1 MPETSRWHHLVSK
14 ETRFREVVSY
24 FFLLGCIAFGGP
36 AAHVALMHRELVDRK
51 QWLTEQQFVD
61 LWAATN
67 LIPGPNSTEMAIHI
81 SALRAGWRGLIGGGI
96 AFILPAALMVTA
108 LAWGYT
114 QFGHL
119 PQASWI
125 LYGVKPVVIAIVVHA
140 LFGLL
145 RTAWRSIPLA
155 VLGVAAGAVALLG
168 VNELLVLFGCGVLAG
183 VVVSAK
189 GHLPR
194 IPGKASLAALPLAG
208 LGTVSP
214 LAKPLLG
221 GISALLAPV
230 AAPFGLGQLFFT
242 FLKIGAVL
250 YGSGYVL
257 LAFLHGDFVEG
268 LAWLSEDQLLD
279 AVAVGQL
286 TPGPLFTTASFVG
299 YLTGFEHFGTVQ
311 GALLASTL
319 ATVGIF
325 LPSFFF
331 VAAVNPWIPRLRDSQ
346 FFGAVLDGVV
356 SAAIGL
362 MGAVAIFLGQAALI
376 DVPTVA
382 AAGIAVVLLWRTKLN
397 SIWLIAGGAAFGVVT
412 QIALPYILP

>member
-1 MPETSRWHHLVSK
+1 MKQESRL
-14 ETRFREVVSY
+14 RDVVAY
-24 FFLLGCIAFGGP
+24 FFVLGCVAFGGP
-36 AAHVALMHRELVDRK
+36 AAHVAMMHRELVERK

-81 SALRAGWRGLIGGGI
+81 SSLRSGWRGLIGGGI

-119 PQASWI
+119 PQATWI

-145 RTAWRSIPLA
+145 RTAWRSVPL
-155 VLGVAAGAVALLG
+155 ALLG
-168 VNELLVLFGCGVLAG
+168 LAAGVLALVGINELLVLFGCGVLAG
-183 VVVSAK
+183 IVISAK
-189 GHLPR
+189 DRLPR
-194 IPGKASLAALPLAG
+194 LGSKGGLMVLPLAAL
-208 LGTVSP
+208 GTASP
-214 LAKPLLG
+214 MAKPLMGLA
-221 GISALLAPV
+221 GILLTPV
-230 AAPFGLGQLFFT
+230 AVPFGLGQLFLT

-268 LAWLSEDQLLD
+268 LGWLSEDQLLD

-299 YLTGFEHFGTVQ
+299 YVTGHEYLGSTQ
-311 GALLASTL
+311 GALLASAL

-325 LPSFFF
+325 LPSFLF
-331 VAAVNPWIPRLRDSQ
+331 VAAVNPWIPRLRSSRVLRL
-346 FFGAVLDGVV
+346 GARRR
-356 SAAIGL
+356 
-362 MGAVAIFLGQAALI
+362 GQR
-376 DVPTVA
+376 
-382 AAGIAVVLLWRTKLN
+382 GNRTH
-397 SIWLIAGGAAFGVVT
+397 GRRGR
-412 QIALPYILP
+412 LPRTGCAH

>member
-1 MPETSRWHHLVSK
+1 MSKDDGHL
-14 ETRFREVVSY
+14 RQVVSY
-24 FFLLGCIAFGGP
+24 FLMLGCIAFGGP
-36 AAHVALMHRELVDRK
+36 AAHVAMMHRELVERK
-51 QWLTEQQFVD
+51 QWLTERQFVD

-81 SALRAGWRGLIGGGI
+81 SAVRAGWRGLIGGGV

-140 LFGLL
+140 LIGLL

-183 VVVSAK
+183 AIVSAK
-189 GHLPR
+189 GHLPKM
-194 IPGKASLAALPLAG
+194 PGKASLVALPLAP

-214 LAKPLLG
+214 LSKPLLG
-221 GISALLAPV
+221 LAGGLLAPI

-268 LAWLSEDQLLD
+268 LGWLSEDQLLD

-299 YLTGFEHFGTVQ
+299 YITGFEQFGTTQ
-311 GALLASTL
+311 GALLASAL

-325 LPSFFF
+325 LPSFLF
-331 VAAVNPWIPRLRDSQ
+331 VAAINPWIPKLRDSR

-362 MGAVAIFLGQAALI
+362 MGAVAIYLGQTALVDI
-376 DVPTVA
+376 PAIA
-382 AAGIAVVLLWRTKLN
+382 AAGIAFALLWFTKIN
-397 SIWLIAGGAAFGVVT
+397 SIWLIVGGAVFGVVV
-412 QIALPYILP
+412 QLALPYVMA

>member
-1 MPETSRWHHLVSK
+1 MSKDEGHL
-14 ETRFREVVSY
+14 RQVVSY
-24 FFLLGCIAFGGP
+24 FFMLGCIAFGGP
-36 AAHVALMHRELVDRK
+36 AAHVALMHRELVERK

-81 SALRAGWRGLIGGGI
+81 SAVRAGWRGLIGGGI

-168 VNELLVLFGCGVLAG
+168 VNELLVLFGCGILAG
-183 VVVSAK
+183 AIVSAK
-189 GHLPR
+189 GHLPKM
-194 IPGKASLAALPLAG
+194 PGKASLVALPLAS

-214 LAKPLLG
+214 LSKPLLG
-221 GISALLAPV
+221 LAGGLLAPI

-268 LAWLSEDQLLD
+268 LGWLSEDQLLD

-299 YLTGFEHFGTVQ
+299 YITGFEHFGTTQ
-311 GALLASTL
+311 GALLASAL

-325 LPSFFF
+325 LPSFLF
-331 VAAVNPWIPRLRDSQ
+331 VAAINPWIPKLRDSQ
-346 FFGAVLDGVV
+346 FFGSVLDGVV

-362 MGAVAIFLGQAALI
+362 MGAVALFLGQAALVDI
-376 DVPTVA
+376 PAVA
-382 AAGIAVVLLWRTKLN
+382 AAGIAFALLWFTKIN
-397 SIWLIAGGAAFGVVT
+397 SIWLILGGAVFGVVV
-412 QIALPYILP
+412 QLALPYVMP

>member
-1 MPETSRWHHLVSK
+1 MSK

-24 FFLLGCIAFGGP
+24 FFMLGCVAFGGP
-36 AAHVALMHRELVDRK
+36 AAHVAMMHRELVERK

-81 SALRAGWRGLIGGGI
+81 SSLRAGWRGLIAGGI
-96 AFILPAALMVTA
+96 AFILPAALMVTV

-119 PQASWI
+119 PQASWL

-145 RTAWRSIPLA
+145 RTAWRSVPLA
-155 VLGVAAGAVALLG
+155 ALGIGAGSLAFFG

-194 IPGKASLAALPLAG
+194 LSGNVSLAALPLAS

-214 LAKPLLG
+214 FTKPLLG
-221 GISALLAPV
+221 LAGALLSPV

-268 LAWLSEDQLLD
+268 LGWLSEDQLLD

-299 YLTGFEHFGTVQ
+299 YLTGYESFGTAQ
-311 GALLASTL
+311 GALLASAL

-325 LPSFFF
+325 LPSFLF
-331 VAAVNPWIPRLRDSQ
+331 VAAVNPWIPRLRASQ
-346 FFGAVLDGVV
+346 FFGSVLDGVV

-362 MGAVAIFLGQAALI
+362 MGAVAIFLGQAALV
-376 DVPTVA
+376 DVPTIA
-382 AAGIAVVLLWRTKLN
+382 AAGIAFVLLWLTKIN
-397 SIWLIAGGAAFGVVT
+397 SIWLILGGAAFGVGV
-412 QIALPYILP
+412 QLALPYILP

>member
-1 MPETSRWHHLVSK
+1 MSK
-14 ETRFREVVSY
+14 ETRLREVVSY
-24 FFLLGCIAFGGP
+24 FFVLGCVAFGGP
-36 AAHVALMHRELVDRK
+36 AAHVALMHRELVERK
-51 QWLTEQQFVD
+51 QWLTEQRFVD

-81 SALRAGWRGLIGGGI
+81 SSVRAGWRGLIGGGI

-119 PQASWI
+119 PQASWL

-145 RTAWRSIPLA
+145 RTAWRSIPLGA
-155 VLGVAAGAVALLG
+155 LGLAAGALALVG
-168 VNELLVLFGCGVLAG
+168 INELLVLFGCGVLAG

-194 IPGKASLAALPLAG
+194 VTGKMSLVALPLAS

-221 GISALLAPV
+221 LTGTLLAPI

-268 LAWLSEDQLLD
+268 LGWLSEDQLLD

-299 YLTGFEHFGTVQ
+299 YLTGYESFGTTQ
-311 GALLASTL
+311 GALLASAL

-325 LPSFFF
+325 LPSFLF
-331 VAAVNPWIPRLRDSQ
+331 VAAVNPWIPRLRDSR
-346 FFGAVLDGVV
+346 FFGSVLDGVV

-362 MGAVAIFLGQAALI
+362 MGAVAIFLGQAALV
-376 DVPTVA
+376 DVPTIA
-382 AAGIAVVLLWRTKLN
+382 AAGIAFVLLWRTKLN
-397 SIWLIAGGAAFGVVT
+397 SIWLIVGGAVFGVGV
-412 QIALPYILP
+412 QIALPYVIP

>member
-1 MPETSRWHHLVSK
+1 MSK
-14 ETRFREVVSY
+14 ETRLREVVSY
-24 FFLLGCIAFGGP
+24 FFVLGCVAFGGP
-36 AAHVALMHRELVDRK
+36 AAHVALMHRELVERK
-51 QWLTEQQFVD
+51 QWLTEQRFVD

-81 SALRAGWRGLIGGGI
+81 SSVRAGWRGLIGGGI

-119 PQASWI
+119 PQASWL

-145 RTAWRSIPLA
+145 RTAWRSIPLGA
-155 VLGVAAGAVALLG
+155 LGLAAGALALVG
-168 VNELLVLFGCGVLAG
+168 INELLVLFGCGMLAG

-194 IPGKASLAALPLAG
+194 VTGKMSLAVLPFATF
-208 LGTVSP
+208 GTVSP

-221 GISALLAPV
+221 LAGTLLAPI

-268 LAWLSEDQLLD
+268 LGWLSEDQLLD

-299 YLTGFEHFGTVQ
+299 YLTGYESFGTTQ
-311 GALLASTL
+311 GALLASAL

-325 LPSFFF
+325 LPSFLF
-331 VAAVNPWIPRLRDSQ
+331 VAAVNPWIPRLRDSR
-346 FFGAVLDGVV
+346 FFGSVLDGVV

-362 MGAVAIFLGQAALI
+362 MGAVAIFLGQAALV
-376 DVPTVA
+376 DVPTIA
-382 AAGIAVVLLWRTKLN
+382 TAGIAFVLLWRTKLN
-397 SIWLIAGGAAFGVVT
+397 SIWLIVGGAVFGVAV
-412 QIALPYILP
+412 QIALPYIIS

>member
-1 MPETSRWHHLVSK
+1 M
-14 ETRFREVVSY
+14 
-24 FFLLGCIAFGGP
+24 LGCIAFGGP
-36 AAHVALMHRELVDRK
+36 AAHVALMHRELVERK
-51 QWLTEQQFVD
+51 QWLTERQFVD

-81 SALRAGWRGLIGGGI
+81 SAVRAGWRGLIGGGV

-155 VLGVAAGAVALLG
+155 ALGVAAGAIALLG
-168 VNELLVLFGCGVLAG
+168 VNELLVLFGCGILAG
-183 VVVSAK
+183 VIVSAK
-189 GHLPR
+189 GHLPSMS
-194 IPGKASLAALPLAG
+194 GKASLVALPLAS

-221 GISALLAPV
+221 LAGGLLAPI

-268 LAWLSEDQLLD
+268 LGWLSEDQLLD

-299 YLTGFEHFGTVQ
+299 YITGFEHFGTTQ

-325 LPSFFF
+325 LPSFLF
-331 VAAVNPWIPRLRDSQ
+331 VAAISPWIPKLRDSQ

-362 MGAVAIFLGQAALI
+362 MGAVALFLGQAALVDI
-376 DVPTVA
+376 PAVA
-382 AAGIAVVLLWRTKLN
+382 AAGIAFALLWFTKIN
-397 SIWLIAGGAAFGVVT
+397 SIWLIVGGAVFGVVV
-412 QIALPYILP
+412 QLALPYVMP

>member
-1 MPETSRWHHLVSK
+1 VNK
-14 ETRFREVVSY
+14 ETRLREVVSY
-24 FFLLGCIAFGGP
+24 FFVLGCVAFGGP
-36 AAHVALMHRELVDRK
+36 AAHVAMMHRELVDRK

-81 SALRAGWRGLIGGGI
+81 SAVRAGWRGLIAGGI

-125 LYGVKPVVIAIVVHA
+125 LYGVKPVVIAIVIHA

-155 VLGVAAGAVALLG
+155 VLGVAAGAIALSG
-168 VNELLVLFGCGVLAG
+168 VNELLVLFGCGLLAG

-189 GHLPR
+189 DNLPR
-194 IPGKASLAALPLAG
+194 IPGKVSLAALPLAS

-214 LAKPLLG
+214 FAKPLLG
-221 GISALLAPV
+221 LTGTLLAPIAV
-230 AAPFGLGQLFFT
+230 PFGLGQLFFT

-268 LAWLSEDQLLD
+268 LGWLSEDQLLD

-299 YLTGFEHFGTVQ
+299 YITGFEHFGTTQ
-311 GALLASTL
+311 GALLASAL

-325 LPSFFF
+325 LPSFLF
-331 VAAVNPWIPRLRDSQ
+331 VVAINPWIPKLRDSQ

-362 MGAVAIFLGQAALI
+362 MGAVAIFLGQTALI
-376 DVPTVA
+376 DIPTVA
-382 AAGIAVVLLWRTKLN
+382 AAGIAIALLWFTKIN
-397 SIWLIAGGAAFGVVT
+397 SIWLIVGGAVFGVVV
-412 QIALPYILP
+412 QLAVPYVMP

>member
-1 MPETSRWHHLVSK
+1 MLNRKSSL
-14 ETRFREVVSY
+14 REVISY
-24 FFLLGCIAFGGP
+24 FFVLGCVAFGGP
-36 AAHVALMHRELVDRK
+36 AAHVAMMHRELVERK
-51 QWLTEQQFVD
+51 QWLSEQQFVD

-81 SALRAGWRGLIGGGI
+81 STVRAGWRGLIGGGI

-119 PQASWI
+119 PQAGWI

-145 RTAWRSIPLA
+145 RTAWRSVPLA
-155 VLGVAAGAVALLG
+155 VLGLAAAAIAVLG
-168 VNELLVLFGCGVLAG
+168 VNELLVLFGCGLLAG
-183 VVVSAK
+183 VVVAAK
-189 GHLPR
+189 GHLPKL
-194 IPGKASLAALPLAG
+194 PAKTNLAAVPLATF
-208 LGTVSP
+208 GTVSP
-214 LAKPLLG
+214 VAKPLLG
-221 GISALLAPV
+221 LAGVLLAPI

-268 LAWLSEDQLLD
+268 LGWLSEDQLLD

-299 YLTGFEHFGTVQ
+299 YITGFEHFGTTQ
-311 GALLASTL
+311 GALLASAL

-325 LPSFFF
+325 LPSFLF
-331 VAAVNPWIPRLRDSQ
+331 VAAINPWIPKLRDSQ

-376 DVPTVA
+376 DIPTVA
-382 AAGIAVVLLWRTKLN
+382 AAGIAFALLWLTKIN
-397 SIWLIAGGAAFGVVT
+397 SIWLIVGGAVFGVVV
-412 QIALPYILP
+412 QLALPYVMT